1 MKIKRIVIEY
11 DDDLAIKSLI
21 YTPYELA
28 DYYQII
34 GVFSGM
40 LEEFGICP
48 DDIEYDEEDDG

>member
-1 MKIKRIVIEY
+1 MKIKKIVIEY
-11 DDDLAIKSLI
+11 EDELVLKSII

-40 LEEFGICP
+40 LSEFGLNP
-48 DDIEYDEEDDG
+48 DYENEGEEDDG

>member
-11 DDDLAIKSLI
+11 EEDKIPKSII

-40 LEEFGICP
+40 LEEFIDAP
-48 DDIEYDEEDDG
+48 EEFDEEDDG

>member
-11 DDDLAIKSLI
+11 EEDLALKSLI

-28 DYYQII
+28 DYHQIM

-40 LEEFGICP
+40 LEEFIEMP
-48 DDIEYDEEDDG
+48 DEFEEEDDG

>member
-11 DDDLAIKSLI
+11 EDELVLKSII

-40 LEEFGICP
+40 LSEFGIHP
-48 DDIEYDEEDDG
+48 QESESEEDDG